1 MTKIIHHFE
10 QNVRSFIES
19 QELFKPTDKL
29 LVALSGGADSVAML
43 LCLNRLGYPLMAAH
57 CNFHLRGEESERDM
71 DFCIKLCHR
80 LNIQLHI
87 NEFETE
93 DYAHAKHISI
103 EMAARE
109 LRYTWFREMA
119 KVFELDQIAVAHH
132 KDDNVETFLLNLI
145 RGSGIAGLTGIK
157 PVSYAYSIPVVRPF
171 LDVSRHEI
179 LEYLKAIG
187 QDYVTDSSNL
197 TDDYIRNKIRLNL
210 LPLMAE
216 INPSVSDTIN
226 ATTHRLK
233 GVERVYRQG
242 IRIGT
247 GKVFSRTSPNV
258 IRIPILQN
266 EPDPRSILYEIL
278 SKYGFSSAQSEEIFR
293 SLDGESGKTFS
304 NSRWEVLKN
313 RTHLIVRQ
321 REDNNKE
328 WSEHVDDL
336 PYTRYFDDTHMLL
349 SINAFSKMC
358 NYVIPKE
365 KNYACLDADKVRLP
379 LVIRPWRHGD
389 VLYPFGMNGKKL
401 VSDLLTD
408 LKFSRYDKEK
418 QLVICDAADRLV
430 WVVGVR
436 SDNRFRIT
444 ETTKNIIEIKS
455 VKGQ

>member
-80 LNIQLHI
+80 LKIQLHI

-93 DYAHAKHISI
+93 AYAHATHISI

-119 KVFELDQIAVAHH
+119 RIFELDRIAVAHH

-157 PVSYAYSIPVVRPF
+157 PVSYAYLIPVVRPL

-197 TDDYIRNKIRLNL
+197 TDDYTRNKIRLNL

-216 INPSVSDTIN
+216 INPSVNDTIN

-266 EPDPRSILYEIL
+266 EPDPRSLLYEIL
-278 SKYGFSSAQSEEIFR
+278 SEYGFSSAQSEEIFR

-313 RTHLIVRQ
+313 RTHLIIRQ

-328 WSEHVDDL
+328 WSEHVNDL

-349 SINAFSKMC
+349 SINAFSKTC

-455 VKGQ
+455 VKE